1 MSGKTLL
8 LIASSVGNFCN
19 IHYKIEDFCTEV
31 WVKFI
36 PHKWGEDPIGVEVV
50 AGPGNLQNLEN
61 SGRIRSRV
69 RTISLLSTT
78 EPHSDGQ
85 LNSGQNAARYPV

>member
-1 MSGKTLL
+1 MWVIFVTFITKLRIFVKKFGLNLFPTSG
-8 LIASSVGNFCN
+8 
-19 IHYKIEDFCTEV
+19 
-31 WVKFI
+31 
-36 PHKWGEDPIGVEVV
+36 GEYPIGVEVV